1 MFEAPQKAQQ
11 LAMIEKFG
19 INISLGNIQTTDV
32 LALEALRAGL
42 RADTLRG
49 IYD

>member
-1 MFEAPQKAQQ
+1 MQ
-11 LAMIEKFG
+11 KFG
-19 INISLGNIQTTDV
+19 INVSLGNIQPNEV